1 MASARFWLVL
11 ALAALAAPGML
22 ASAGAAEPASKRYAL
37 LVAVT
42 TYDHAEMNRKALAF
56 PEADATAV
64 AEFLRE
70 HDYEVDRLFGAA
82 ATREAILAKLATLKE
97 KGNETGAVVVGFW
110 GHGVQYDG
118 DGESRFCPFDAGIR
132 EVADADGKPL
142 FDAAGQARLEP
153 DPATLVGMREVL
165 AGLRKAGGGNRVL
178 LADCCRDDPSTA
190 RGRAFG
196 STTRQADIPD
206 NTVALFAC
214 SDGEQA
220 FESPEW
226 GHGAFTKCLLELL
239 PMLADGE
246 GDDVTRIV
254 GRLRRNVASLVK
266 AKTSDRLTQRVNAV
280 TNGTPELRLKIALA
294 TKPTQPP
301 EPTGPK
307 PGEVITNSLGMKLVR
322 IPAGQFLMGS
332 DETKEN
338 LALEGFDD
346 GDVAHTRVD
355 DEKPR
360 HRVRISKPF
369 LIGQQEVTLGQ
380 FLVFYER
387 EFKGKLDCEKSGAGG
402 RGVMPAKAADADRDA
417 YQAHVRP
424 WNYGHPDMQLST
436 EAERTKAFRYPVVNV
451 SWNDCVAFC
460 DWLSRKESKT
470 YRLPTEAE
478 WEYSCRAGS
487 TTRFWHGNDP
497 KGLFRTDNVADG
509 TRGTAGK
516 LDGHEFAAP
525 VGAFARP
532 NPFGLH
538 DMHGNVAEW
547 CLDWYDDSYYKKS
560 PAIDP
565 RGPSTGTQRVLRVG
579 GWEISECD
587 SRSSRRFHDPPD
599 SRWPSLG
606 FRVVCEIK

>member
-1 MASARFWLVL
+1 MIHPPAHPRCPASPCRLAAAVIAGLLLHAAPATFASAR
-11 ALAALAAPGML
+11 
-22 ASAGAAEPASKRYAL
+22 AAEPASKRYAL

-226 GHGAFTKCLLELL
+226 GHGAFTKCLL
-239 PMLADGE
+239 
-246 GDDVTRIV
+246 
-254 GRLRRNVASLVK
+254 
-266 AKTSDRLTQRVNAV
+266 
-280 TNGTPELRLKIALA
+280 
-294 TKPTQPP
+294 
-301 EPTGPK
+301 
-307 PGEVITNSLGMKLVR
+307 
-322 IPAGQFLMGS
+322 
-332 DETKEN
+332 
-338 LALEGFDD
+338 
-346 GDVAHTRVD
+346 
-355 DEKPR
+355 
-360 HRVRISKPF
+360 
-369 LIGQQEVTLGQ
+369 
-380 FLVFYER
+380 
-387 EFKGKLDCEKSGAGG
+387 
-402 RGVMPAKAADADRDA
+402 
-417 YQAHVRP
+417 
-424 WNYGHPDMQLST
+424 
-436 EAERTKAFRYPVVNV
+436 
-451 SWNDCVAFC
+451 
-460 DWLSRKESKT
+460 
-470 YRLPTEAE
+470 
-478 WEYSCRAGS
+478 
-487 TTRFWHGNDP
+487 
-497 KGLFRTDNVADG
+497 
-509 TRGTAGK
+509 
-516 LDGHEFAAP
+516 
-525 VGAFARP
+525 
-532 NPFGLH
+532 
-538 DMHGNVAEW
+538 
-547 CLDWYDDSYYKKS
+547 
-560 PAIDP
+560 
-565 RGPSTGTQRVLRVG
+565 
-579 GWEISECD
+579 
-587 SRSSRRFHDPPD
+587 
-599 SRWPSLG
+599 
-606 FRVVCEIK
+606 